1 MDELVV
7 WLRDQLDRDEQIAY
21 AVDDS
26 LGEVDLTWKYEP
38 EDELGGK
45 VVTTRGA
52 DVIYD
57 VTTGV
62 GEHVAEHSPRRVLC
76 EIQNDRE
83 MLRQYE
89 RLLRAQARHAEA
101 QAELAADFERHEH
114 TGSWEGPGDPESR
127 ARALR
132 READYLPAMLVV
144 MEGWVR
150 RKAAVYADR
159 PGYSE
164 DWRP

>member
-7 WLRDQLDRDEQIAY
+7 WLRDQLDRDEQIAC

-38 EDELGGK
+38 EDELGGR
-45 VVTTRGA
+45 VVSARGA
-52 DVIYD
+52 DIIYD

-62 GEHVAEHSPRRVLC
+62 GEHVSEHSPRRVLR

-83 MLRQYE
+83 ILHQYE
-89 RLLRAQARHAEA
+89 RLLRDQARHAEA
-101 QAELAADFERHEH
+101 EAELAADIARHER
-114 TGSWEGPGDPESR
+114 TGHWEGPGDPESR
-127 ARALR
+127 RRALR
-132 READYLPAMLVV
+132 REGDYLPAMLVV

-150 RKAAVYADR
+150 RKAAVYAHR

-164 DWRP
+164 EW